1 MNVDHQEA
9 DRVDDGFSRRGGC
22 QPFLEFARAHLF
34 GVHCR
39 HHRRCPSFLTTHA
52 AAPPSACQ
60 VSARLALRASIH
72 SVSSFSDQP
81 TERAVSGNGL
91 GAHPFACSA
100 YQDDVGMPVI
110 CRRSGSRTIQSGWL
124 ALIGSRFKVKPPTSL
139 TASLPCLALLLR
151 GASALPPQSTN
162 SLRDSGVQAAGAK
175 SFPRGRD

>member
-22 QPFLEFARAHLF
+22 QPFLQFARARVSNASAESETGPLRHLF

-60 VSARLALRASIH
+60 GSARLALRASIH

-91 GAHPFACSA
+91 GANPFACSA

-110 CRRSGSRTIQSGWL
+110 CRRSGSRIIRSDWL
-124 ALIGSRFKVKPPTSL
+124 ALIGSRF
-139 TASLPCLALLLR
+139 
-151 GASALPPQSTN
+151 
-162 SLRDSGVQAAGAK
+162 
-175 SFPRGRD
+175 